1 MTGRRTPLVTSH
13 ADRLRTHGRVSKRE
27 LALRPGVDENRANLE
42 RFMRRRPAPN
52 VTLTPS
58 KETRNG

>member
-13 ADRLRTHGRVSKRE
+13 ADRLRTHGRISKNE
-27 LALRPGVDENRANLE
+27 LALRPDVDENRANLE

-52 VTLTPS
+52 ATPTPS
-58 KETRNG
+58 KEPLA